1 MFGTN
6 DVTKKHP
13 IIGILSHLFQ
23 PYWIFMIITH
33 VMFTIYYGVNAILG
47 AKIILSSLVV
57 FSAAKILN
65 LLHREPRPFWME
77 SNSDKPIL
85 GWGCNPTF
93 ANPDLS
99 ILAVMFFS
107 GYVSHCFRR
116 RGYEKGTSFLKK
128 HIFTY
133 FGAIFC
139 SIIVVVKLISG
150 ELFFTQIFIF
160 IIYTSFF
167 QYLIRF
173 FDEPID
179 KIIERST
186 FRAHLEN
193 KYILNYFLV
202 VLVILVVEIML
213 FVDDDTE
220 SYKHMTYLHNYVSM
234 TTIQLKNGL
243 R

>member
-1 MFGTN
+1 MTN
-6 DVTKKHP
+6 KNIFVTFM
-13 IIGILSHLFQ
+13 SELFK
-23 PYWIFMIITH
+23 PYWVFMIITH
-33 VMFTIYYGVNAILG
+33 LMFTIYYGVNAILG
-47 AKIILSSLVV
+47 AKIILSCLVV

-77 SNSDKPIL
+77 NKNDKSIL

-99 ILAVMFFS
+99 ILPLMFFA

-116 RGYEKGTSFLKK
+116 RGYDKGTSFFKQHL
-128 HIFTY
+128 FTY
-133 FGAIFC
+133 IGAIACFV
-139 SIIVVVKLISG
+139 IIFVKLISG
-150 ELFFTQIFIF
+150 ELFFTQILIL

-173 FDEPID
+173 LDEPID

-202 VLVILVVEIML
+202 VLVILVLEIML

-220 SYKHMTYLHNYVSM
+220 SYKHMSYLHNYVRHL
-234 TTIQLKNGL
+234 IRG
-243 R
+243 